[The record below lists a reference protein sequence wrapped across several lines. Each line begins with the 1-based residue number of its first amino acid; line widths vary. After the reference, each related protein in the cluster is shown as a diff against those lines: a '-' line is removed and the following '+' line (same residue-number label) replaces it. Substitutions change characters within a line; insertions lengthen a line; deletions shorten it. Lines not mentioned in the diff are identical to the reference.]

1 MKIFAMFLTL
11 AFALAAF
18 AATAEE
24 PPQQQKGPKLE
35 EKMLAWALLEAEGVP
50 QMMEQTLQSTLST
63 QMKESPELLPF
74 RKAFESYLR
83 QTISYEAQKEDLAGI
98 YLTVYTPDDIRELIR
113 FYQTPL
119 GRKKAAAGAKI
130 AVAAAEMTQ
139 KKMRDNMP
147 QFMLQM
153 QQGIQNMQ
161 EAPAV
166 PAAPVIPRK
175 ENK

>member
-11 AFALAAF
+11 ALAFAF
-18 AATAEE
+18 AAAAEE
-24 PPQQQKGPKLE
+24 PAPIGPKLE

-83 QTISYEAQKEDLAGI
+83 QTISYEAQKEDLARI

-130 AVAAAEMTQ
+130 AVAATEVTQ

>member
-1 MKIFAMFLTL
+1 MKISALFLTL
-11 AFALAAF
+11 AVAVAAF

-24 PPQQQKGPKLE
+24 PPQQKGPKLE
-35 EKMLAWALLEAEGVP
+35 EKMLAWSLLEAEGVP
-50 QMMEQTLQSTLST
+50 QMMEQTLRSTLAT
-63 QMKESPELLPF
+63 QMKEAPELMPF

-83 QTISYEAQKEDLAGI
+83 ETISYEAQKEDLARI

-113 FYQTPL
+113 FYQTPI
-119 GRKKAAAGAKI
+119 GRKKAAAGARI
-130 AVAAAEMTQ
+130 AVAATEMTQ

-166 PAAPVIPRK
+166 PTAPVIPKK
-175 ENK
+175 EKK

>member
-1 MKIFAMFLTL
+1 MKILAMFLTL
-11 AFALAAF
+11 AVAF
-18 AATAEE
+18 AAAAEE
-24 PPQQQKGPKLE
+24 PPQKGPKLE

-161 EAPAV
+161 EAPA
-166 PAAPVIPRK
+166 APVIPRK

>member
-1 MKIFAMFLTL
+1 MRISAMFLAL
-11 AFALAAF
+11 AVAFAAF

-24 PPQQQKGPKLE
+24 PQKGPKLE
-35 EKMLAWALLEAEGVP
+35 NKMLAWALLEAEGVP
-50 QMMEQTLQSTLST
+50 QMMEQTLQSTLAT

-83 QTISYEAQKEDLAGI
+83 NTISYEAQKEDLAAI

-119 GRKKAAAGAKI
+119 GRKKAAAGTKI
-130 AVAAAEMTQ
+130 AVAAAKMTQ

-147 QFMLQM
+147 QFQLQM

-161 EAPAV
+161 EV
-166 PAAPVIPRK
+166 PAPRTTPIIPEK
-175 ENK
+175 EKK